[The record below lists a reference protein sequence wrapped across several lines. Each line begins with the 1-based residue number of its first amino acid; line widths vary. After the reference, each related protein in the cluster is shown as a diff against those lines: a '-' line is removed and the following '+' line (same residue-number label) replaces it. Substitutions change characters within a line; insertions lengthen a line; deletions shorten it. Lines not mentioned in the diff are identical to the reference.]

1 MEERRSDRQSQEP
14 TVALED
20 GGAAIHGDE
29 SDDEFEFSFGS
40 QEPAAGDAAADELF
54 ADGRIRAFYPV
65 FGQAFEDARAPPVSS
80 DRRPPLRR
88 LFLEEARNS
97 SVGSTSSSSSSA
109 TADLDGADPDSYCVW
124 TPGASASAASS
135 PARSPRKSGSTGS
148 LSGWRRVSQLVVG
161 RSHSDGR
168 DKFRFLSAPASPAR
182 DREQQQPKG
191 KPVTGRKG
199 KDKAGTEVDTVAA
212 SHRMFYGSAKPG
224 PGAARRTFL
233 PYRQDLVGLFSAPRG
248 LSRILYQYQPSL

>member
-1 MEERRSDRQSQEP
+1 MEERRSDDRQRQEEP
-14 TVALED
+14 TVARED
-20 GGAAIHGDE
+20 GALISG
-29 SDDEFEFSFGS
+29 DDEFEFSFGS
-40 QEPAAGDAAADELF
+40 RELATDEAAADELF

-65 FGQAFEDARAPPVSS
+65 FGRAFEDARAPPVSS

-109 TADLDGADPDSYCVW
+109 AADLDGADPDSYCVW

-148 LSGWRRVSQLVVG
+148 NLSLSGWRRVSQLVVG

-182 DREQQQPKG
+182 EEKPKG
-191 KPVTGRKG
+191 KPAMGRKG
-199 KDKAGTEVDTVAA
+199 KDKAGTDVDTVAA
-212 SHRMFYGSAKPG
+212 SHRLFYGGAKPA

-233 PYRQDLVGLFSAPRG
+233 PYRQELVGIFSAPKG
-248 LSRILYQYQPSL
+248 LSRIQYQYQPSL